1 MVISESKMHGKLT
14 NSTIRSSNGK
24 GVSVF
29 YPPGLAQ
36 NNTLPSIALIKEAK
50 AITNKLLSVN
60 TAPCFYTDGTNN
72 CAVVE
77 IEEGT
82 SLYGT
87 GEVTGPLLRNG
98 QTITLWNTGNL
109 CYKKDGGRRLYQSHP
124 WVLAVRSNGTAFGV
138 IADTTWRLKI
148 DLKNGIRFISDGP
161 AFPIIAIEGE
171 SPQKIMKGLA
181 DLTGTTPMPP
191 KWALGFHQCRWS
203 YYPDSRVREIADK
216 FRKRKIPCD
225 AIWLD
230 IDYMNEYRVFT
241 FSPEYFPD
249 PQATNGYLHDRGFKS
264 VWMIDPGVKVE
275 KGYSV
280 YDSGSR
286 RGVWVKSPDGKEFNG
301 MVWPGMC
308 VFPDFTRPKTREWW
322 AALYKDFMAQ
332 GIDGVWND
340 MNEPDVFDGPDQS
353 MPLDNVH
360 RGGGGLPLG
369 IHAQYHNVYG
379 MLMAK
384 ATREGIMKSRADKR
398 PFLLTRSNFLGGQR
412 YAATWTGDNEASWK
426 HLRMSIPM
434 SLNLSLSGQPFNGA
448 DIGGFYG
455 EVNSEL
461 FAHWIAVGA
470 FYPFARAHTAAGS
483 KNKEPWAFGK
493 KVESVSRIALE
504 RRYRLLPYIYTLF
517 REAAIHGMPVMRP
530 IFFADP
536 KDVDLRAEEQ
546 AFMLGGD
553 LLVVPKWAKDPKLP
567 KGIWHS
573 ISLVGEDSAN
583 DKYQPNLL
591 MRGGAIVPLGRIMQ
605 NTSEKSLDPLTLL
618 VCLDELGKAKGV
630 LYEDAGDG
638 YGYENG
644 EYLLTTYCAEKHG
657 DRVIIRM
664 NDEEGELKRPD
675 RVVNIEIIAGRRVVR
690 ASGVEK
696 DCISVKI

>member
-1 MVISESKMHGKLT
+1 MALLEEAEEITYKPPSD
-14 NSTIRSSNGK
+14 TI
-24 GVSVF
+24 
-29 YPPGLAQ
+29 
-36 NNTLPSIALIKEAK
+36 
-50 AITNKLLSVN
+50 
-60 TAPCFYTDGTNN
+60 APYFYTDGPNN
-72 CAVVE
+72 CAFIE

-87 GEVTGPLLRNG
+87 GEVAGPLLRNS
-98 QTITLWNTGNL
+98 QIITLWNTDNL
-109 CYKKDGGRRLYQSHP
+109 CYKKDDSRRLYQSHP
-124 WVLAVRSNGTAFGV
+124 WVLAVRSDGSAFGV

-148 DLKNGIRFISDGP
+148 DLRNGIRFISDGP
-161 AFPIIAIEGE
+161 AFPVIVIQGK
-171 SPQKIMKGLA
+171 SPQKIMNSLA
-181 DLTGTTPMPP
+181 ELTGTTPMPP
-191 KWALGFHQCRWS
+191 IWALGFHQCRWS
-203 YYPDSRVREIADK
+203 YYPDSRVRQIADE

-230 IDYMNEYRVFT
+230 IDYMDRYQVFT

-249 PQATNGYLHDRGFKS
+249 PKATNKYLHDRGFKS

-280 YDSGSR
+280 YDSGGR
-286 RGVWVKSPDGKEFNG
+286 RRVWVKSTDGKEFNG

-308 VFPDFTRPKTREWW
+308 AFPDFTRPETREWW
-322 AALYKDFMAQ
+322 AGLYEDFMAQ

-340 MNEPDVFDGPDQS
+340 MNEPDIFDGPDQS
-353 MPLDNVH
+353 MPLDNIH
-360 RGGGGLPLG
+360 RGGGGLPRG
-369 IHAQYHNVYG
+369 SHKQYHNVYG

-384 ATREGIMKSRADKR
+384 ATREGIMKYRADKR

-461 FAHWIAVGA
+461 FAHWITVGA
-470 FYPFARAHTAAGS
+470 FYPFARAHTATCS

-517 REAAIHGMPVMRP
+517 REAAINGMPVMRP

-591 MRGGAIVPLGRIMQ
+591 MRGGAIVPLGRIIQ
-605 NTSEKSLDPLTLL
+605 NTTEKSLDPLTLL

-644 EYLLTTYCAEKHG
+644 EYLLTTYCAEKHR

-675 RVVNIEIIAGRRVVR
+675 GVVNIEIITGRRVVR

-696 DCISVKI
+696 DCIIVKI